1 VRLDAAETS
10 AVIMPENVLKTRH
23 QGIVESTGPSVI
35 GVHTGDHIVFHR
47 FDELE
52 LPQKDLVVIKESS
65 VLAKYE

>member
-1 VRLDAAETS
+1 MLKAIADRIIVRLDAAETS
-10 AVIMPENVLKTRH
+10 AV
-23 QGIVESTGPSVI
+23 IVESTGPSVI